1 MSPGGTELGN
11 FQVKKTKNCSL
22 LWRHKYFG
30 VEEGGLVYEVPPVKL
45 NGLWWCVRL

>member
-11 FQVKKTKNCSL
+11 FQV
-22 LWRHKYFG
+22 KYFG